1 MTGREGNQAAGGG
14 APPAPGPSRPPRPGG
29 GGTGPQPDP
38 PKKRGGTRRRCVR
51 LASTSAPCGG
61 GAGDLLPSPPH
72 PLLPSPR
79 GRPLGS
85 GCKAPLPE
93 PRAQPAPPAGR
104 ALQLQEIPEALHHP
118 GAARSPGCQ
127 GSPKESHMPAGRA
140 ARPQLPPQPPP
151 QAASNPAR
159 QPRRAGRG
167 ARPAAPSRAP
177 GPTEC
182 VAAPAGGYFQR
193 EGERPGLGVF
203 WLFPGPRPASPGPR
217 LPAQWRGGSRGGG
230 RLVERE
236 GRRDPAWGSGP
247 GPGPGG
253 ARRRCGPAL
262 LGRGRA
268 AGLLIARLAP
278 AAAAAPRRP
287 LPARPSSGEHGWPGH
302 SLPSDGLRPYWMA
315 LLRISGQSLAS
326 ISLPVNWG

>member
-1 MTGREGNQAAGGG
+1 MPCPGALDAGPTGLSQPS
-14 APPAPGPSRPPRPGG
+14 APPRE
-29 GGTGPQPDP
+29 QP
-38 PKKRGGTRRRCVR
+38 
-51 LASTSAPCGG
+51 
-61 GAGDLLPSPPH
+61 PSPTL
-72 PLLPSPR
+72 PLSP
-79 GRPLGS
+79 
-85 GCKAPLPE
+85 A
-93 PRAQPAPPAGR
+93 
-104 ALQLQEIPEALHHP
+104 
-118 GAARSPGCQ
+118 
-127 GSPKESHMPAGRA
+127 
-140 ARPQLPPQPPP
+140 
-151 QAASNPAR
+151 
-159 QPRRAGRG
+159 
-167 ARPAAPSRAP
+167 
-177 GPTEC
+177 
-182 VAAPAGGYFQR
+182 
-193 EGERPGLGVF
+193 
-203 WLFPGPRPASPGPR
+203 RPASPGPR